1 MNEQEKARLAELQKT
16 DEAEIYPHLDAIL
29 YELDDTE
36 RKYIEDSKIVIPEG
50 APEIAPKLFRNCSQ
64 ETEVEIPE

>member
-29 YELDDTE
+29 SELDDVE
-36 RKYIEDSKIVIPEG
+36 RKYIEDSKIDKDGNEH
-50 APEIAPKLFRNCSQ
+50 FD
-64 ETEVEIPE
+64 